1 MFQPQVKIQSARV
14 TDVASARARF
24 QMRFLLVAVLL
35 MASMGTAL
43 ADWVKVATVGP
54 DTHYAKT
61 PAIAGTGQ
69 WVKSWQ
75 LIDYADAQDRRGKK
89 VRSGLSLAEFDCVS
103 RSGRLLSLLFYSDQ
117 MGKGD
122 VVQVAKVE
130 SKWEPTQPGVPDTYW
145 KAACIKQ

>member
-1 MFQPQVKIQSARV
+1 MK
-14 TDVASARARF
+14 
-24 QMRFLLVAVLL
+24 FLLVAVLL

-43 ADWVKVATVGP
+43 ANWVKVATDGK
-54 DTHYAKT
+54 DTHYGQT

-103 RSGRLLSLLFYSDQ
+103 RSGRLLALLFYSEQ

-122 VVQVAKVE
+122 LVQVASVD
-130 SKWEPTQPGVPDTYW
+130 SKWEPTQPGVPDAYR
-145 KAACIKQ
+145 KAACNKP